1 MYSKNAWEK
10 YSDESLKELMDFN
23 ESYKEYISKGK
34 TERLCVKESEKLAIE
49 KGFVNIESVKELKN
63 FKLLNV
69 AGGDSEE
76 LIAKRKELQAVYNQ
90 IADNNRQIQ
99 RRTCRAQHHRNSRR
113 RRSWNH
119 RRSLRTFLDTRR
131 IPDENTSR

>member
-49 KGFVNIESVKELKN
+49 KDLLTLKVLKN
-63 FKLLNV
+63 
-69 AGGDSEE
+69 
-76 LIAKRKELQAVYNQ
+76 
-90 IADNNRQIQ
+90 
-99 RRTCRAQHHRNSRR
+99 
-113 RRSWNH
+113 
-119 RRSLRTFLDTRR
+119 
-131 IPDENTSR
+131 